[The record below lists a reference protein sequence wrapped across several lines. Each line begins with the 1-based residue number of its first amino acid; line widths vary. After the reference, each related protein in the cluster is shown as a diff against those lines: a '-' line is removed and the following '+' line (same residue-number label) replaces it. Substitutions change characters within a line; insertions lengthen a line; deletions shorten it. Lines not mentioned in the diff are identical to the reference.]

1 MYLVS
6 PSGSISINPLE
17 IVTSFGDT
25 ISFNCS
31 ALGGP
36 DNQYIWTHLTTV
48 VGNDPQLTLSSV
60 TFEDDGEYQC
70 EVFNAAGND
79 IATSV
84 LNGEFIYFYR
94 NNYICFPVHQY
105 L

>member
-1 MYLVS
+1 M
-6 PSGSISINPLE
+6 E

-36 DNQYIWTHLTTV
+36 DNQYIWKHLTTSTV
-48 VGNDPQLTLSSV
+48 VGNEPQLTLSSV
-60 TFEDDGEYQC
+60 TFDDDGKYQC
-70 EVFNAAGND
+70 EVSNAAGND
-79 IATSV
+79 TATSV
-84 LNGEFIYFYR
+84 LNGEFIYFFR
-94 NNYICFPVHQY
+94 KNYICFPVYQY